1 MTFYA
6 NSKFAAWNLFVNRFG
21 FINPNFRVL
30 SNIDICIEVT
40 KETKII
46 LMILKNAP
54 KKLNLKKVNAIRK
67 LFFFITAISSLS
79 LTSCSDDD
87 KNRNSEYTGTEVEL
101 GTHKLMAYS
110 VSKSSEYLVVFESGL
125 GNDHTSWYSTGKSS
139 EIVSIS
145 NTLDSDILLYDRA
158 GYGKSESGT
167 NTPREINKLR
177 SELEVVIDKF
187 ANGRKVLLV
196 GHSLGGLII
205 RDFAVK
211 NPEKVA
217 GLVFVD
223 ASHEKYNHFSQSQID
238 SLYNAF
244 KADYGANSGIALETL
259 QLIEDFRYMKGL
271 PNLPDV
277 PVIAINSMKIDAEH
291 DMTDRQL
298 WYDAQESLKAGVTD
312 FTHIT
317 TIKSGHFIQ
326 LDEPELVLAKIKLL
340 LSKLP

>member
-1 MTFYA
+1 M
-6 NSKFAAWNLFVNRFG
+6 
-21 FINPNFRVL
+21 L

-40 KETKII
+40 LKETKII

-67 LFFFITAISSLS
+67 LCFFITAISALGF
-79 LTSCSDDD
+79 TSCSDDD
-87 KNRNSEYTGTEVEL
+87 KNRTSEYPGTEVDL
-101 GTHKLMAYS
+101 GTHKLMTYS
-110 VSKSSEYLVVFESGL
+110 VSKNSEYLVVFESGL

-145 NTLDSDILLYDRA
+145 NILDSDVLLYDRA
-158 GYGKSESGT
+158 GYGRSESGT
-167 NTPREINKLR
+167 TIPRDINKLR

-223 ASHEKYNHFSQSQID
+223 ASHEKYNHFSQNQID

-259 QLIEDFRYMKGL
+259 QLIEDFKYMEGL

-291 DMTDRQL
+291 DVNDRKL

-312 FTHIT
+312 FMHIT

-326 LDEPELVLAKIKLL
+326 LDEPELVLGNIRLL

>member
-1 MTFYA
+1 M
-6 NSKFAAWNLFVNRFG
+6 
-21 FINPNFRVL
+21 L
-30 SNIDICIEVT
+30 SNIDICIEVNL

-54 KKLNLKKVNAIRK
+54 KKLSLKKVNAIRK
-67 LFFFITAISSLS
+67 LCFFITAISSLS
-79 LTSCSDDD
+79 FTSCSDDD
-87 KNRNSEYTGTEVEL
+87 KNRTSEYPGSEVEL

-110 VSKSSEYLVVFESGL
+110 VSKNSKYLVVFESGL

-145 NTLDSDILLYDRA
+145 NTLDADVLLYDRA

-167 NTPREINKLR
+167 NTPRDINKLR
-177 SELEVVIDKF
+177 SELEVVIGKF

-211 NPEKVA
+211 NPQKVA

-326 LDEPELVLAKIKLL
+326 LEEPELVLANIKLL

>member
-1 MTFYA
+1 
-6 NSKFAAWNLFVNRFG
+6 
-21 FINPNFRVL
+21 
-30 SNIDICIEVT
+30 
-40 KETKII
+40 
-46 LMILKNAP
+46 MILKNAP

-67 LFFFITAISSLS
+67 LCFFIIAISPLGF
-79 LTSCSDDD
+79 TSCSDDD
-87 KNRNSEYTGTEVEL
+87 KNRTLEYPGTEVDL
-101 GTHKLMAYS
+101 GTHKLMTYS
-110 VSKSSEYLVVFESGL
+110 VSKNSKYLVVFESGL

-145 NTLDSDILLYDRA
+145 NILDSDVLLYDRS

-167 NTPREINKLR
+167 TIPRDINKLR

-217 GLVFVD
+217 GLVFID
-223 ASHEKYNHFSQSQID
+223 ASHEKYNHFSQNQID

-259 QLIEDFRYMKGL
+259 QLIEDFKYMEGL

-277 PVIAINSMKIDAEH
+277 PVIVINSMKIDAEH
-291 DMTDRQL
+291 DINDRQL

-326 LDEPELVLAKIKLL
+326 LDEPELILGNIRLL